1 MEPIPEE
8 DHELTS
14 FSPTHTVKHEKK
26 SRLTEVYTSEQV
38 DTLVST
44 VPHST
49 VSNTLK
55 LKKKDELTQSISP
68 STYLSDELARP
79 TNARGS
85 TYSYTYESHYDEPP
99 NETLSDICFPNKELN
114 GDIELHS
121 SQTKKITRVT
131 KVTTT
136 RSVRHLP
143 VTNQEAEY
151 FFDADGSPLPVTRT
165 SPYEHDKDT
174 SCRND
179 IAYDAPP
186 PAPSSFSETERYAS
200 RDVPSAPGIPEITDV
215 TSYDIG
221 LTWQC
226 PDMQGKAGSVIG
238 YQVEIREVGTS
249 EWYLAHEDLIKANR
263 FRIKDL
269 NPHVEYEIRVVAVNS
284 AGRGMPSATSTSVQ
298 LRLDCDLHPNFNGWR
313 GTAPG
318 RPYVVL
324 LDSDRIILEWAPAVA
339 NPGSAPV
346 AGYEISYRA
355 SGSDWIQ
362 SNDYLI
368 TTCRTEILN
377 LKPNGEYE
385 FRVVA
390 KTADG
395 LSEPSISSGFIRLKP
410 SVPSRVLPMTKAESS
425 FSPPGQPQIEELEL
439 NWVRLRWAEGGSPDE
454 FPSSYIVE
462 YREIGDPLW
471 YTATTAVFITSYTVE
486 CLRPN
491 STYEFRVI
499 ARARDGSISAPSAI
513 SDVVQLRPSIRSGV
527 LHGVPAK
534 PQPPEY
540 VDFGSG
546 DRVTLCWF
554 PAASSLPIQGYDV
567 EFRDHQ
573 QDAAWYKV
581 NEILIR
587 SCKMTVGDLIPG
599 HEYQFRIIAC
609 NSVGYSV
616 PSDPSPGIHIGIS
629 YNDDDNFVG
638 TATHGTIPLL
648 QDEIIRESPPLPD
661 RDDSPPPI
669 HKRFLRER
677 DSLHWRDPT
686 LREVIEYLDSA
697 NKIEQLNAS
706 GYLQHLT
713 FNDNAIKEETRELG
727 GIPKLVRLLSSDVP
741 DIQKNVCGCLKNL
754 SFRKENDENKRAING
769 AGGIVALAAL
779 LKQTHDAQVMEEV
792 TATLWNLSSCDD
804 LKSIILSQVS
814 EPINQRIVIP
824 GSGLIKNNAESW
836 LSMSHSINTFKNGTG
851 IFRNV
856 SAASSNARKI
866 LRGCPGLI
874 ESLIYYLHHS
884 ILRNQIDTRSVEN
897 VVCTLRNLSYRIQ
910 EVKDENYNPKADF
923 EATQRER
930 SKSAPSE
937 SPKSKK
943 KESSKKKKT
952 VQSTAVNESKNMAG
966 TELLWQSQLVKL
978 YLKLLQEASNPEIL
992 EASAGAI
999 QNLAACHFE
1008 PSVNVRACIRTEKGL
1023 PVLVEL
1029 LRLNDDKVVCAVT
1042 TALRNLSLDQRN
1054 RELIGKYAMKDL
1066 VTKLPRANQRFRD
1079 PNVSDATIG
1088 AILGILFET
1097 VKHSADFTRN
1107 IHECGGTERLRSLAS
1122 AHPIYSTRICKYA
1135 SQVLYLMWQHKELH
1149 DGFKRNGLKE
1159 SDFYSGTSVRVRNAT
1174 TLSRPISSQGAER
1187 PTNLRSENFDDS
1199 ASTYGTGRYDTLDSR
1214 ASVPEGFTYG
1224 KTSLENNPENLF
1236 LQTRNSKM
1244 HPFGSHHQAGEP
1256 LYASVHKRSECCGST
1271 GGDSWSSRF
1280 RISLLQEELHV
1291 VAPCVSTRHC
1301 FAKKSLQCSAA
1312 SLFQMI

>member
-8 DHELTS
+8 DHDLAS
-14 FSPTHTVKHEKK
+14 FSPAHSVKHEKK

-44 VPHST
+44 VPQSS
-49 VSNTLK
+49 VPNTWK
-55 LKKKDELTQSISP
+55 LRKKDELTHSVIP
-68 STYLSDELARP
+68 STHLSEALSGS
-79 TNARGS
+79 TSARGS

-99 NETLSDICFPNKELN
+99 DEALPGVCFLNKEFN
-114 GDIELHS
+114 GDIERHS

-143 VTNQEAEY
+143 VADEEVEY
-151 FFDADGSPLPVTRT
+151 FFDADGSPLPFTRIT
-165 SPYEHDKDT
+165 QPYEHDED
-174 SCRND
+174 SSFQHD
-179 IAYDAPP
+179 VDYDAPP
-186 PAPSSFSETERYAS
+186 PAPSSFNEAEHCAS
-200 RDVPSAPGIPEITDV
+200 RDVPNAPGVPEITDV

-221 LTWQC
+221 LTWRC
-226 PDMQGKAGSVIG
+226 PDMQGRAGSVIG
-238 YQVEIREVGTS
+238 YQVEIRGVGTS
-249 EWYLAHEDLIKANR
+249 EWYLSHEGLIKGNR

-269 NPHVEYEIRVVAVNS
+269 NPKVEYEIRVVAVNS
-284 AGRGMPSATSTSVQ
+284 AGRGVPSATSQSVQ
-298 LRLDCDLHPNFNGWR
+298 LRLDYDSHSDFNSWR

-318 RPYVVL
+318 RPYVLL
-324 LDSDRIILEWAPAVA
+324 LDSDRIVLEWAPAMA

-346 AGYEISYRA
+346 AGYEVSYRA
-355 SGSDWIQ
+355 DGSDWMQ

-368 TTCRTEILN
+368 TACRTEVLN

-385 FRVVA
+385 FRVMA

-395 LSEPSISSGFIRLKP
+395 PSKPSPSSGFIRLKP
-410 SVPSRVLPMTKAESS
+410 PVPSRIPPTTKAESS

-439 NWVRLRWAEGGSPDE
+439 NWVRLHWTEGGSPDN
-454 FPSSYIVE
+454 PPASYIVE
-462 YREIGDPLW
+462 YREVGDPLW
-471 YTATTAVFITSYTVE
+471 YTATTTVYITSYTVE

-491 STYEFRVI
+491 STYEFRVV
-499 ARARDGSISAPSAI
+499 ARARDGNVSAPSVV
-513 SDVVQLRPSIRSGV
+513 SDVIQLRPSIRSGV
-527 LHGVPAK
+527 LHEVPAK

-540 VDFGSG
+540 VDFCDS

-581 NEILIR
+581 NEMLIR

-599 HEYQFRIIAC
+599 HEYQFRVIAC
-609 NSVGYSV
+609 NSIGYSV
-616 PSDPSPGIHIGIS
+616 PSDPSPGVHIGIPCNGNECYVEKAS
-629 YNDDDNFVG
+629 YGAV
-638 TATHGTIPLL
+638 PLL
-648 QDEIIRESPPLPD
+648 QDEIVRESPPLPD

-669 HKRFLRER
+669 HRKFLRAR
-677 DSLHWRDPT
+677 DGLHWRDPT

-697 NKIEQLNAS
+697 NKVEQLNAS

-713 FNDNAIKEETRELG
+713 YNDNAIKEETRELD
-727 GIPKLVRLLSSDVP
+727 GIPRLVRLLGSDVP

-754 SFRKENDENKRAING
+754 SFGKENDENKRAINN
-769 AGGIVALAAL
+769 AGGIIALAAL
-779 LKQTHDAQVMEEV
+779 LRHTHDAQVMEEV
-792 TATLWNLSSCDD
+792 TATLWNLSSCDE
-804 LKSIILSQVS
+804 LKPIILSQVS

-824 GSGLIKNNAESW
+824 GSGLTESNAESG
-836 LSMSHSINTFKNGTG
+836 SNISHSINMFKNGTG

-856 SAASSNARKI
+856 SAASSSARKI
-866 LRGCPGLI
+866 LRGCPGLV
-874 ESLIYYLHHS
+874 ESLVHYLHHAVS
-884 ILRNQIDTRSVEN
+884 RNQIDARTVEN

-910 EVKDENYNPKADF
+910 EVKDKNYDPKADF

-930 SKSAPSE
+930 GKSAPSE
-937 SPKSKK
+937 SPKNKK
-943 KESSKKKKT
+943 KESSKKKKIG
-952 VQSTAVNESKNMAG
+952 QHTAVNVSESMVGA
-966 TELLWQSQLVKL
+966 ELLWQPQLVKL
-978 YLKLLQEASNPEIL
+978 YLKLLQETSNPEIL

-999 QNLAACHFE
+999 QNLAACQFE
-1008 PSVNVRACIRTEKGL
+1008 PSVNVRTCIRTEKGL

-1066 VTKLPRANQRFRD
+1066 VAKLPRADQRFRD

-1107 IHECGGTERLRSLAS
+1107 IHECGGTDRLRNLAS
-1122 AHPIYSTRICKYA
+1122 SHPMYSSRICKYA

-1149 DGFKRNGLKE
+1149 DGFKRSGLKE
-1159 SDFYSGTSVRVRNAT
+1159 SDFYSGTTIRARDTT

-1187 PTNLRSENFDDS
+1187 PTHLKSENLDDN
-1199 ASTYGTGRYDTLDSR
+1199 ANACGIGRYDTLDSR
-1214 ASVPEGFTYG
+1214 
-1224 KTSLENNPENLF
+1224 
-1236 LQTRNSKM
+1236 
-1244 HPFGSHHQAGEP
+1244 AGEP
-1256 LYASVHKRSECCGST
+1256 LYASVHKRSERCGST
-1271 GGDSWSSRF
+1271 GGDSW
-1280 RISLLQEELHV
+1280 V
-1291 VAPCVSTRHC
+1291 
-1301 FAKKSLQCSAA
+1301 
-1312 SLFQMI
+1312 

>member
-8 DHELTS
+8 DHEHTS
-14 FSPTHTVKHEKK
+14 FSPLHTVKHEKK

-44 VPHST
+44 VPQSALP
-49 VSNTLK
+49 NTWK
-55 LKKKDELTQSISP
+55 LRKKDEPTHSIIPPTHLSEVLAGLTS
-68 STYLSDELARP
+68 
-79 TNARGS
+79 ARGS
-85 TYSYTYESHYDEPP
+85 TYSCTYESHYDEPP
-99 NETLSDICFPNKELN
+99 DETSPDVRFPNKEHN
-114 GDIELHS
+114 GDIERHS

-165 SPYEHDKDT
+165 SLPYEHDEDT
-174 SCRND
+174 SCRLD
-179 IAYDAPP
+179 VAYDAPP
-186 PAPSSFSETERYAS
+186 PAPSSFHEAERYAS
-200 RDVPSAPGIPEITDV
+200 RDVPSAPGVPEITDV
-215 TSYDIG
+215 TSYDVG

-226 PDMQGKAGSVIG
+226 PDMQGSAGSVIG
-238 YQVEIREVGTS
+238 YQIEVREIGTS
-249 EWYLAHEDLIKANR
+249 EWYLAHADLVKENR

-269 NPHVEYEIRVVAVNS
+269 NPHIKYEIRVVAVNS
-284 AGRGMPSATSTSVQ
+284 AGRGVPSATSASVQ
-298 LRLDCDLHPNFNGWR
+298 LRLDYDFHSDFNGWR
-313 GTAPG
+313 GAAPG
-318 RPYVVL
+318 RPYVLL
-324 LDSDRIILEWAPAVA
+324 LDSDRIVLEWAPAIA

-346 AGYEISYRA
+346 AGYEVSYRA
-355 SGSDWIQ
+355 DGSGWIQ
-362 SNDYLI
+362 SNDHLI
-368 TTCRTEILN
+368 TTCRTEVLN

-395 LSEPSISSGFIRLKP
+395 PSEPSLSSGFIQLKP
-410 SVPSRVLPMTKAESS
+410 PVPSRVPPRTKAESS

-439 NWVRLRWAEGGSPDE
+439 NWVRLYWTEGGSPDN
-454 FPSSYIVE
+454 PPASYIVE

-471 YTATTAVFITSYTVE
+471 YTATPAVCITSYTVE

-491 STYEFRVI
+491 STYEFRII
-499 ARARDGSISAPSAI
+499 ARAHDGSVSAPSAV
-513 SDVVQLRPSIRSGV
+513 SDVVQLRPSIKPGI

-554 PAASSLPIQGYDV
+554 PAASSLPVQGYDV

-581 NEILIR
+581 NEMLIR

-599 HEYQFRIIAC
+599 HEYQFRVIAC
-609 NSVGYSV
+609 NSVGCSV
-616 PSDPSPGIHIGIS
+616 PSDPSPAVHIGIS
-629 YNDDDNFVG
+629 YNGNDCYVEAASYG
-638 TATHGTIPLL
+638 SIPLL
-648 QDEIIRESPPLPD
+648 QDEIVHESPPLPD

-669 HKRFLRER
+669 RRKFLRER
-677 DSLHWRDPT
+677 DVHWRDPT

-697 NKIEQLNAS
+697 NEVEQLNAS

-713 FNDNAIKEETRELG
+713 YNDNAIKEETRELD
-727 GIPKLVRLLSSDVP
+727 GIPKLVRLLGSDVP

-754 SFRKENDENKRAING
+754 SFGKENDENKRAING

-779 LKQTHDAQVMEEV
+779 LRQTRDVQVMEEV

-804 LKSIILSQVS
+804 LKPTILNQVS

-824 GSGLIKNNAESW
+824 GSGLTGSNAESGRN
-836 LSMSHSINTFKNGTG
+836 MSHSINMFKNGTG
-851 IFRNV
+851 VLRNV

-866 LRGCPGLI
+866 LRRCPGLI
-874 ESLIYYLHHS
+874 ESFVHYLHHAV
-884 ILRNQIDTRSVEN
+884 LRNQIDTRTVEN

-910 EVKDENYNPKADF
+910 EVKDENYDPKADF
-923 EATQRER
+923 ETMQRER

-937 SPKSKK
+937 SPKNRK
-943 KESSKKKKT
+943 KESSKKKKIG
-952 VQSTAVNESKNMAG
+952 QSTAMNGSESVAG
-966 TELLWQSQLVKL
+966 VELLWQPQLVKL
-978 YLKLLQEASNPEIL
+978 YLKLLQETSNPEIL

-1008 PSVNVRACIRTEKGL
+1008 PSINVRACIRTEKGL

-1066 VTKLPRANQRFRD
+1066 VAKLPRADQQFRD

-1107 IHECGGTERLRSLAS
+1107 IHECGGTDRLRNLAS
-1122 AHPIYSTRICKYA
+1122 SHPIYSTRICKYA
-1135 SQVLYLMWQHKELH
+1135 SQVLYLMWQHRELH
-1149 DGFKRNGLKE
+1149 DGFRRSGLKE
-1159 SDFYSGTSVRVRNAT
+1159 SDFYSGTTIRARDAT

-1187 PTNLRSENFDDS
+1187 PTHLKNENLDDS
-1199 ASTYGTGRYDTLDSR
+1199 ASTYGAGRYDTLDSR
-1214 ASVPEGFTYG
+1214 ASAPEDCAYD
-1224 KTSLENNPENLF
+1224 KTSPESNPQNLS
-1236 LQTRNSKM
+1236 LQTRNSGM
-1244 HPFGSHHQAGEP
+1244 HSFRSHNQAGEP
-1256 LYASVHKRSECCGST
+1256 LYASVHKRSERRSPT
-1271 GGDSWSSRF
+1271 GGDSW
-1280 RISLLQEELHV
+1280 V
-1291 VAPCVSTRHC
+1291 
-1301 FAKKSLQCSAA
+1301 
-1312 SLFQMI
+1312 